1 MAEPTEA
8 EQKKQTDLL
17 VGLDARGSNQET
29 QLQKLA
35 SIIKEGNAYSVMA
48 HEESMGQENDLMEL
62 EAMRESILR
71 KHGKVQEKTLAAIEK
86 QTAEDEKK
94 KTEDKGTEDKKEQG
108 EKTRFERLGNWF
120 DELKK
125 NAEDK
130 NFFDNQKFKYEG
142 GFFTRQLKWMK
153 VIKLRGDEAD
163 AHEEHMEKLGEE
175 SNRFQRM
182 SYNMAVRAAKL
193 ALRPAKAIKDW
204 GVKGLTNMKDKA
216 FDWIK
221 SLGKLLVLLGI
232 WGAALWLDANMLKE
246 DWEKLKE
253 KLTAWKDKLIAW
265 WGELDGVLDTVME
278 WWNKIK
284 TWFEDTF
291 GVELKLWHV
300 ALAAFGLW
308 MFVPKLAFMATFALA
323 KAAFWGMKKLWQ
335 KFVWGA
341 DDLPKTKDIDDTKKK
356 SKKGA
361 RKKVSWWR
369 RMLGLGVEQSNFY
382 DEMGKKALGVETKQP
397 SMMDKVRKSFS
408 NFGKRM
414 SDLFGKTIPDK
425 LGSIGASIK
434 ETTSGWMK
442 SATDSVKAGWTK
454 VKDVGGKI
462 GTSIMDGIKGLGSKI
477 SNAGSALK
485 EVVTKSPALNKI
497 GNVLKGAGKLGLKA
511 FSKFAVPFEGIRGAF
526 AGFAER
532 GDDDKRTISDK
543 MDDASRGMVKGVTD
557 FLVGDMLSLGGWIEE
572 GIRTDLKEGQEG
584 WLSGIA
590 KKFNKW
596 SDENIG
602 EWEEGTKMMEG
613 GGLTGLRMKTP
624 QKELDRRKKRDERQA
639 QLFQAE
645 KYGLTTRTGQSVKS
659 KGFMAFDEGN
669 FQQLLL
675 GASKEKSFQM
685 LQTMVAGL
693 AKVGQISAEDAARY
707 KMDIAKEQAAG
718 TPPIVINNSPTT
730 NNSGSTSMIA
740 ASSANDPMKEV
751 LKDW

>member
-8 EQKKQTDLL
+8 EQQKTNKSLESLDKKADDQQT
-17 VGLDARGSNQET
+17 S
-29 QLQKLA
+29 LQKLT

-48 HEESMGQENDLMEL
+48 HEESMGQENDLIEMDK
-62 EAMRESILR
+62 MREEILR

-94 KTEDKGTEDKKEQG
+94 KAEDKGTEDKKEQG

-163 AHEEHMEKLGEE
+163 AHEKHMEKLGEE

-246 DWEKLKE
+246 DWEALKE
-253 KLTAWKDKLIAW
+253 KLTAWKDKLVTW

-291 GVELKLWHV
+291 GVELKAWHV

-308 MFVPKLAFMATFALA
+308 MFGPKLAFMATFALA

-369 RMLGLGVEQSNFY
+369 RMLGLGAEQSNFY

-532 GDDDKRTISDK
+532 GDDDKRTINDK

-624 QKELDRRKKRDERQA
+624 QKELDRRKKRDERLSLLA
-639 QLFQAE
+639 ASEGL
-645 KYGLTTRTGQSVKS
+645 GLTTRTGQSKRS

-675 GASKEKSFQM
+675 GASKEESFQM

-718 TPPIVINNSPTT
+718 TPPIMITNNNTS
-730 NNSGSTSMIA
+730 NNSGSTTMIA
-740 ASSANDPMKEV
+740 ASNADNPMNQV

>member
-8 EQKKQTDLL
+8 EQKKQSDLL
-17 VGLDARGSNQET
+17 AGLDTRSADQQVT
-29 QLQKLA
+29 LQKLT

-163 AHEEHMEKLGEE
+163 AHEKHMEKLGEE

-253 KLTAWKDKLIAW
+253 KLTAWKDKLIGW
-265 WGELDGVLDTVME
+265 WDSLDGVLDTVME
-278 WWNKIK
+278 WCNKIK

-300 ALAAFGLW
+300 ALAALGLW
-308 MFVPKLAFMATFALA
+308 MFGPKLAFMATFALA

-335 KFVWGA
+335 KFVWV
-341 DDLPKTKDIDDTKKK
+341 LMIYL
-356 SKKGA
+356 
-361 RKKVSWWR
+361 R
-369 RMLGLGVEQSNFY
+369 Q
-382 DEMGKKALGVETKQP
+382 
-397 SMMDKVRKSFS
+397 
-408 NFGKRM
+408 
-414 SDLFGKTIPDK
+414 
-425 LGSIGASIK
+425 
-434 ETTSGWMK
+434 
-442 SATDSVKAGWTK
+442 
-454 VKDVGGKI
+454 KI
-462 GTSIMDGIKGLGSKI
+462 
-477 SNAGSALK
+477 
-485 EVVTKSPALNKI
+485 
-497 GNVLKGAGKLGLKA
+497 
-511 FSKFAVPFEGIRGAF
+511 
-526 AGFAER
+526 
-532 GDDDKRTISDK
+532 
-543 MDDASRGMVKGVTD
+543 
-557 FLVGDMLSLGGWIEE
+557 
-572 GIRTDLKEGQEG
+572 
-584 WLSGIA
+584 
-590 KKFNKW
+590 
-596 SDENIG
+596 
-602 EWEEGTKMMEG
+602 
-613 GGLTGLRMKTP
+613 
-624 QKELDRRKKRDERQA
+624 
-639 QLFQAE
+639 
-645 KYGLTTRTGQSVKS
+645 
-659 KGFMAFDEGN
+659 
-669 FQQLLL
+669 
-675 GASKEKSFQM
+675 
-685 LQTMVAGL
+685 
-693 AKVGQISAEDAARY
+693 
-707 KMDIAKEQAAG
+707 
-718 TPPIVINNSPTT
+718 
-730 NNSGSTSMIA
+730 
-740 ASSANDPMKEV
+740 
-751 LKDW
+751 